1 MRKGFTLV
9 ELIFVI
15 VIIGILAAAAIPQFT
30 NLKQSA
36 EANNLVKTTVDG
48 ASSAA
53 SAAINQ
59 LDLEDANISTLELN
73 DLLQI
78 NGRGWTY
85 TARSALTTAGTY
97 TYRGTNDTADVA
109 SIVLS
114 VSPREVS
121 YGITCASLA
130 DPESASKCVNL
141 WPAGNTPAGTIA
153 APIVLTY

>member
-36 EANNLVKTTVDG
+36 EANNIIKTTVDG

-53 SAAINQ
+53 TAAINQ
-59 LDLEDANISTLELN
+59 LDLEDANVSTLELN

-78 NGRGWTY
+78 NGKG
-85 TARSALTTAGTY
+85 
-97 TYRGTNDTADVA
+97 
-109 SIVLS
+109 
-114 VSPREVS
+114 
-121 YGITCASLA
+121 
-130 DPESASKCVNL
+130 
-141 WPAGNTPAGTIA
+141 
-153 APIVLTY
+153 